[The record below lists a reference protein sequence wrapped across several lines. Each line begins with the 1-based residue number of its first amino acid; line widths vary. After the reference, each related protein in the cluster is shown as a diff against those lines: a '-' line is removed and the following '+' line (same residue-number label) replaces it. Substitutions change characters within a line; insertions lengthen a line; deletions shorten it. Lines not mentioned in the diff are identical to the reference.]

1 MTGIRAIVVC
11 ALALAPATVSALSLG
26 RSSSWATGAV
36 HSVTLNK
43 QHVTMRQKVYLH
55 SNGTT
60 ADGTNGSGK
69 VLLQDGETVQEGARY
84 TYKVVHKTAYFGDIE
99 VGEPKQRFSVVF
111 DTGSGNLML
120 PSSFCR

>member
-1 MTGIRAIVVC
+1 MAKFVMSVRAVLAAC
-11 ALALAPATVSALSLG
+11 AIAFAPETVSALSIG
-26 RSSSWATGAV
+26 RSRSSGSA
-36 HSVTLNK
+36 HSISLRK

-55 SNGTT
+55 GNDT
-60 ADGTNGSGK
+60 AATGK
-69 VLLQDGETVQEGARY
+69 VQTELLQDGGAARY

-99 VGEPKQRFSVVF
+99 VGSPKQRFSVVF